1 MRRYRIPRYRVRL
14 VRDRAVAYRA
24 DSPHA
29 VAPVLQHLCC
39 AERGDREV
47 MAVVYL
53 GTACQLLGAEAVGMG
68 GSHALAVTAA
78 DVLHGAIL
86 AGASTIVLGHC
97 HPSGDCRP
105 SEADWKMTAAVAR
118 AADVVGVP
126 LGDHVVVTARAHYSM
141 RDDDRWLE
149 L

>member
-1 MRRYRIPRYRVRL
+1 VRRYRIPRYRVRL

-24 DSPHA
+24 ESADA
-29 VAPVLQHLCC
+29 VAPVLQQVCC
-39 AERGDREV
+39 SEHGDREV

-53 GTACQLLGAEAVGMG
+53 GPGCQLLGIEVVGIG
-68 GSHALAVTAA
+68 GAHALAVTAA
-78 DVLHGAIL
+78 DVLRGAIL

-105 SEADWKMTAAVAR
+105 SEADWRMTAAVAR
-118 AADVVGVP
+118 AAEVVGVP
-126 LGDHVVVTARAHYSM
+126 LADHLVVTSTAYRSM
-141 RDDDRWLE
+141 RDDDRWPE